1 MLREENIQISLLC
14 DMDGL
19 FITTALTCTFS
30 KCLSDLKQN
39 GTQKRHQVFPNLSIP
54 YHEGSKKNT
63 LYVVEILQKAIRGL
77 GLHFNGF

>member
-39 GTQKRHQVFPNLSIP
+39 GTQKRHQSFPNLSCLIMRAP
-54 YHEGSKKNT
+54 KNI
-63 LYVVEILQKAIRGL
+63 LYVVEILQKAFRGL

>member
-19 FITTALTCTFS
+19 FITTALTSTFS

-39 GTQKRHQVFPNLSIP
+39 GTQKRHQFFANLSYPIMRAA
-54 YHEGSKKNT
+54 KNI
-63 LYVVEILQKAIRGL
+63 LFVVEILQKSNQRL
-77 GLHFNGF
+77 RPPF